1 MLQRIMHSKYPDIT
15 VEEEEISIPLQ
26 TVCLAIF
33 DAILVH
39 MLNKVA
45 SSSWQP
51 IRRTVCKALNK
62 DKDKKIMSILKDV
75 YKDAD
80 VVFLQVKFSGDRRRG

>member
-1 MLQRIMHSKYPDIT
+1 MLQRIMRSKYPEIT

-33 DAILVH
+33 DSILVH
-39 MLNKVA
+39 MLNQVA
-45 SSSWQP
+45 ASSWQP

-62 DKDKKIMSILKDV
+62 DKDKKIMSILKNVYGDV
-75 YKDAD
+75 DIL
-80 VVFLQVKFSGDRRRG
+80 FLQVRVESC